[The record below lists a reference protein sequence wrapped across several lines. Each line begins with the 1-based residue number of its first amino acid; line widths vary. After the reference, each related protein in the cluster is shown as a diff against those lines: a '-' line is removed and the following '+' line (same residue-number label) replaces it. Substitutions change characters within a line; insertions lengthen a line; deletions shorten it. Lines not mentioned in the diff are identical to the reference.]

1 MADVIFFSAV
11 VVAYKRFADNVPLAI
26 DVELVRGVESNL
38 LPVLYMSLGI
48 NGANGDAICKE
59 FAQENRK
66 VADRRAELSKKL
78 ERLEAGELE
87 LMTEFA

>member
-1 MADVIFFSAV
+1 MA
-11 VVAYKRFADNVPLAI
+11 VAYKRFADNVPLAV

-38 LPVLYMSLGI
+38 LPVLYASLGI

-59 FAQENRK
+59 LAQENRK
-66 VADRRAELSKKL
+66 VADRRAELTNKL

-87 LMTEFA
+87 LLTEFA